1 MTGLVHLYRA
11 RRTPLHLLPAWLKV
25 IGLAGATLAVV
36 AQDDWRRSAVAAAI
50 GGAVLASTRPPLVAT
65 TKTAALFLLFA
76 GVGVAFHLAFGDPAV
91 GAAVGLNLA
100 AVVFLSLAVIA
111 STPTE
116 AMLGFFAGLARPFRR
131 WMPPEAIGLAASL
144 MVRSVPEAARILGE
158 SRDAARARGLG
169 RRPRAVVVPAG
180 VRIVGYALEVGDAVT
195 ARGLLEDAGT
205 AEGGM
210 RRGSRTQQGNL
221 A

>member
-1 MTGLVHLYRA
+1 MTGLVHLYRP
-11 RRTPLHLLPAWLKV
+11 RRTPLHLLPAWLK
-25 IGLAGATLAVV
+25 ILGLAGSTIVVV

-50 GGAVLASTRPPLVAT
+50 GGAVLASTRPPVAAVMR
-65 TKTAALFLLFA
+65 TAALFLLFA
-76 GVGVAFHLAFGDPAV
+76 GVGVGFHLVLGDPAV

-100 AVVFLSLAVIA
+100 AVVLLSLAVIA

-131 WMPPEAIGLAASL
+131 WVPPEAIGLAASL

-169 RRPRAVVVPAG
+169 GRPRAVVVPAG
-180 VRIVGYALEVGDAVT
+180 VRIVAYALSVGDAVT
-195 ARGLLEDAGT
+195 ARGLLEGADSAGRGT
-205 AEGGM
+205 
-210 RRGSRTQQGNL
+210 RRRAVEQGNL